1 MNNIQ
6 RTIVDLCQVRNN
18 DSWVGNIKEFN
29 DLMIKKH
36 PDIVAECNGIFIAF
50 VGLVKISVYTKVMDD
65 FIRWTEEKNLI
76 KESNYNNV
84 LKTK

>member
-36 PDIVAECNGIFIAF
+36 PDLVAECNGIFIAF
-50 VGLVKISVYTKVMDD
+50 VGLVKISVYSEVMDD
-65 FIRWTEEKNLI
+65 FIRWTEEKEHNKRI
-76 KESNYNNV
+76 KLKNV
-84 LKTK
+84 LKNQ